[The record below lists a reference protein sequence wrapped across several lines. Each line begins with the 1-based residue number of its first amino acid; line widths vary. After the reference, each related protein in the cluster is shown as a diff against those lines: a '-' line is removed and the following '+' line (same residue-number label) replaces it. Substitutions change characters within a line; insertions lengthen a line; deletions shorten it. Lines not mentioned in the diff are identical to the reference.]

1 METTVKQ
8 RLIEIR
14 NYYKIEQEDMAKAI
28 GVSQSAIS
36 QFESSNKISYKSA
49 KKISD
54 AYKTNIEWLLHGTGQ
69 PGFGGVLGVS
79 SDEIEDLKKEIQE
92 AKDIIYRLTKENE
105 ELRKKK
111 GL

>member
-14 NYYKIEQEDMAKAI
+14 NYYKIEQEDMAVAI

-36 QFESSNKISYKSA
+36 QFESANKISYKSA

-54 AYKTNIEWLLHGTGQ
+54 TYKTNMEWVMN
-69 PGFGGVLGVS
+69 GVGKSGLEGEKLI
-79 SDEIEDLKKEIQE
+79 DHELENLRREFQE

-105 ELRKKK
+105 ELKKKK
-111 GL
+111 GI